1 MLWQE
6 AGRSIGEYNVSRTMA
21 KSERVKF
28 IAAATT
34 TRISKVTRY
43 AVNIVA
49 IYLGNYMHL
58 EICFM
63 VIPRLRQCSAFATYS
78 FLTSVSD
85 DENSEKLDRRG
96 KLPLRNLHNWTKTK
110 TNLTVI

>member
-1 MLWQE
+1 MIPVSIIQWQSNVRQNNKEVACAMLWQE

-34 TRISKVTRY
+34 RISKVTRY

-49 IYLGNYMHL
+49 IYLGN
-58 EICFM
+58 CK
-63 VIPRLRQCSAFATYS
+63 FAS
-78 FLTSVSD
+78 
-85 DENSEKLDRRG
+85 
-96 KLPLRNLHNWTKTK
+96 W
-110 TNLTVI
+110 

>member
-43 AVNIVA
+43 TQLISSQFILA
-49 IYLGNYMHL
+49 I
-58 EICFM
+58 IC
-63 VIPRLRQCSAFATYS
+63 IW
-78 FLTSVSD
+78 
-85 DENSEKLDRRG
+85 KLAS
-96 KLPLRNLHNWTKTK
+96 W
-110 TNLTVI
+110 

>member
-34 TRISKVTRY
+34 RISKVTRY

-49 IYLGNYMHL
+49 IYLGGNYMHL

-63 VIPRLRQCSAFATYS
+63 VIPRLRQCLPFAT
-78 FLTSVSD
+78 SVI
-85 DENSEKLDRRG
+85 RG
-96 KLPLRNLHNWTKTK
+96 LKCRETRQGREAALEELA
-110 TNLTVI
+110 

>member
-49 IYLGNYMHL
+49 IYLGN
-58 EICFM
+58 CK
-63 VIPRLRQCSAFATYS
+63 FAS
-78 FLTSVSD
+78 
-85 DENSEKLDRRG
+85 
-96 KLPLRNLHNWTKTK
+96 W
-110 TNLTVI
+110 

>member
-49 IYLGNYMHL
+49 IYLLGNYMHL

-63 VIPRLRQCSAFATYS
+63 GIPRLRQCSAFATYS
-78 FLTSVSD
+78 FSKSV
-85 DENSEKLDRRG
+85 
-96 KLPLRNLHNWTKTK
+96 LR
-110 TNLTVI
+110 

>member
-49 IYLGNYMHL
+49 IYLLGNYMHL

-63 VIPRLRQCSAFATYS
+63 VIPRLRQCLPFATYS
-78 FLTSVSD
+78 SVI
-85 DENSEKLDRRG
+85 R
-96 KLPLRNLHNWTKTK
+96 
-110 TNLTVI
+110 

>member
-49 IYLGNYMHL
+49 IYLGGNYMHL

-63 VIPRLRQCSAFATYS
+63 VIPRLRQCLAFATYS
-78 FLTSVSD
+78 FSTSV
-85 DENSEKLDRRG
+85 LRG
-96 KLPLRNLHNWTKTK
+96 LKCRETRQGREAALEELA
-110 TNLTVI
+110 

>member
-58 EICFM
+58 
-63 VIPRLRQCSAFATYS
+63 
-78 FLTSVSD
+78 
-85 DENSEKLDRRG
+85 
-96 KLPLRNLHNWTKTK
+96 LHGNTKAK
-110 TNLTVI
+110 AMLSLFHIFIFNILILI